1 MRDYVVSPE
10 SIIRRCLLNGLITI
24 DEATSPEFER
34 AAQEEADALRDSWSE
49 GEGFGSSD
57 FTFLAQ
63 DFLRTAGAK
72 AEFVDGRL
80 TRVSS

>member
-10 SIIRRCLLNGLITI
+10 SILRRCVANGLITF
-24 DEATSPEFER
+24 DEATSPVFQK
-34 AAQEEADALRDSWSE
+34 AAQEAADDLRDSWSP

-63 DFLRTAGAK
+63 DFLRIAGLK
-72 AEFVDGRL
+72 ADFVDGRL
-80 TRVSS
+80 TRVTS